1 MKLVRG
7 HRVVPGSQHE
17 LYRVQECRLRLSEAG
32 SEEQWTTELVGGC
45 RPAGADNVVVAAAAA
60 ARAAGEGILI
70 LPSLLAAILLVSHNS
85 LLGTEQGE
93 EEQCELES
101 GPMAVVEVVVGLS
114 GPETEVEDQGHTAVD
129 CPLSRSKYYPLYKAW

>member
-32 SEEQWTTELVGGC
+32 WEEQWTTELVGGC
-45 RPAGADNVVVAAAAA
+45 RQASADIVVAAV
-60 ARAAGEGILI
+60 RVAGEELV
-70 LPSLLAAILLVSHNS
+70 LFPSLLAAILLMSHNS
-85 LLGTEQGE
+85 LPGTEQGE
-93 EEQCELES
+93 EELCELES
-101 GPMAVVEVVVGLS
+101 GPVAVVEVVVGLS
-114 GPETEVEDQGHTAVD
+114 GPETEVEGPGHTVD